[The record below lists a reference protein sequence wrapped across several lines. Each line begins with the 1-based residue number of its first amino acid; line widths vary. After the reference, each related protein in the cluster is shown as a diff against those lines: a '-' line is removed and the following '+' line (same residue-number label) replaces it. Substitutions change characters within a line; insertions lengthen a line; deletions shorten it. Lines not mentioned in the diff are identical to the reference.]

1 MSKMLYF
8 SFFGGVEA
16 PEDSEIE
23 RLSYDC
29 REWRQIERRL
39 RNRRPIWSQ
48 EGNGLYARAYRCRAR
63 GMALLVIECQLGGWV
78 EVGRI
83 RWPLRF
89 MEPAMVAGVC
99 CSPRYGLLYGEEAE
113 EQ

>member
-1 MSKMLYF
+1 MSTMSKMLYF

-39 RNRRPIWSQ
+39 RNRRPIC
-48 EGNGLYARAYRCRAR
+48 LYARAYRCRAR
-63 GMALLVIECQLGGWV
+63 GMAGF
-78 EVGRI
+78 VG
-83 RWPLRF
+83 L
-89 MEPAMVAGVC
+89 
-99 CSPRYGLLYGEEAE
+99 
-113 EQ
+113 